1 MHTYIHT
8 YMHTYIHTY
17 IHTYLHTHIHTYILT
32 YLLTH
37 THTHTHTH
45 TQAVWSATEV
55 LGNVAAAL
63 NGGSKRQ
70 IENEIKIQLKMKRLS
85 FEWRQQDAGT
95 SRRDIYGVIF
105 IYQMLFTYI

>member
-1 MHTYIHT
+1 
-8 YMHTYIHTY
+8 
-17 IHTYLHTHIHTYILT
+17 
-32 YLLTH
+32 
-37 THTHTHTH
+37 
-45 TQAVWSATEV
+45 VWSATEV